1 MIKLENRVHVILL
14 INEAHVAGAR
24 KHKACEILGLSI
36 RTVERWQR
44 PEGMMDKRT
53 VSLRIPGN
61 KFSDEE
67 RDRVLTTVNGSVYR
81 DLPACKI
88 VPMLADLGA
97 YIGSESTIYRI
108 LRQENQLSHRQASRP
123 AKHQRP
129 QAYEA
134 HQANQVWSW
143 DITYLPT
150 LVQGLF
156 FYLYL
161 IMDIYSRKIVGW
173 CVQEAESSEH
183 AAQLIKQACLDEQV
197 VEAQLVLHSDN
208 GSPMKGITMIAML
221 EKLGVIP
228 SFSRPSVSDDNPYS
242 ESLFKTLKYH
252 PSFPR
257 LAKFATLVEARQ
269 WCEKFT
275 QWYNTVHL
283 HSALKFVTPQQRH
296 TGEDILLRQQRHAV
310 YLEAQKCHP
319 ERWARDTRN
328 WAIETVVSLNPKKKL
343 LLKQNVGDK
352 VNILV

>member
-1 MIKLENRVHVILL
+1 MMNHESRVQVILL
-14 INEAHVAGAR
+14 INEARTAGAR

-36 RTVERWQR
+36 RTLERWQR
-44 PEGMMDKRT
+44 PSGMTDKRT

-61 KFSDEE
+61 KFSHAE
-67 RDRVLTTVNGSVYR
+67 RNTILATVNKPLYR
-81 DLPACKI
+81 DLPPCKI
-88 VPMLADLGA
+88 VPMLADLGK

-108 LRQENQLSHRQASRP
+108 LRAENQLSHRQASRP
-123 AKHQRP
+123 SQHKRP
-129 QAYEA
+129 EAYEA
-134 HQANQVWSW
+134 HKANQVWSW

-173 CVQEAESSEH
+173 CVHDAESSDY
-183 AAQLIKQACLDEQV
+183 AAELIKQSCLDEHV
-197 VEAQLVLHSDN
+197 IEAQLVLHSDN
-208 GSPMKGITMIAML
+208 GSPMKGITMIVML

-252 PSFPR
+252 TSFPR
-257 LAKFATLVEARQ
+257 LNKFATLLDARN

-275 QWYNTVHL
+275 LWYNTVHL

-296 TGEDILLRQQRHAV
+296 TGEDAALRQQRHAV
-310 YLEAQKCHP
+310 YLEAQKLHP

-328 WAIETVVSLNPKKKL
+328 WTVETVVSLNPNKKS
-343 LLKQNVGDK
+343 LLKQNMGDK
-352 VNILV
+352 INIVA